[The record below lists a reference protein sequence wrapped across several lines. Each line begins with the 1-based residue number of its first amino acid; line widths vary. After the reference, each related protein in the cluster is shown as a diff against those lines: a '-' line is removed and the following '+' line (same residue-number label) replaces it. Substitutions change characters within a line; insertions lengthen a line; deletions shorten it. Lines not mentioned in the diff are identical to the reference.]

1 MKIKILVFILIANI
15 AIVFGQKSGSIIY
28 KIQPITFKVND
39 NAKQKGLINEIINI
53 AEQQKFVLEFNTK
66 QSKFYYKE
74 DLSNQELK
82 ENPINKIAA
91 TRFTS
96 DFDYFLD
103 YDRKKEFFLKN
114 DGYTIENT
122 YLEKD
127 WKITSET
134 KKIDKYL
141 CYKATYEYEYIGRDN
156 KSKTRI
162 ITAWFA
168 PSLPFHYGPK
178 NYNGL
183 PGLILELQDWDTT
196 FLATK
201 IEFFDKEIKI
211 DFPKGKTI
219 TQEEY
224 ERKVLSGN

>member
-1 MKIKILVFILIANI
+1 MKIKILISILIVNI
-15 AIVFGQKSGSIIY
+15 TITYGQKSGSVVY
-28 KIQPITFKVND
+28 KIQPIAFKIND

-53 AEQQKFVLEFNTK
+53 AEQQQFGLEFNTK
-66 QSKFYYKE
+66 QSKFHYKE
-74 DLSNQELK
+74 DLSNQELR

-103 YDRKKEFFLKN
+103 FDSKKEFFLKN
-114 DGYTIENT
+114 DGYTIEST
-122 YLEKD
+122 YLIKD
-127 WKITSET
+127 WKITTET
-134 KKIDKYL
+134 KTIDKYL
-141 CYKATYEYEYIGRDN
+141 CYKGTYEYDYTGRDN
-156 KSKTRI
+156 KTKTRT

-168 PSLPFHYGPK
+168 PSLPFSYGPK

>member
-1 MKIKILVFILIANI
+1 MKFKILTFILLVNVAYLS
-15 AIVFGQKSGSIIY
+15 GQKSGNVTYII
-28 KIQPITFKVND
+28 KPIAFEVKED
-39 NAKQKGLINEIINI
+39 AKQKEIVNEIIKN
-53 AEQQKFVLEFNTK
+53 AEKQKFILEFNSH
-66 QSKFYYKE
+66 QSAFYYME

-82 ENPINKIAA
+82 EDLIYQLAA
-91 TRFTS
+91 KRFTS
-96 DFDYFLD
+96 DFHYYLNSNEN
-103 YDRKKEFFLKN
+103 KEFFLKN

-122 YLEKD
+122 YLKKD
-127 WKITSET
+127 WKITTET
-134 KKIDKYL
+134 KTIDNYL
-141 CYKATYEYEYIGRDN
+141 CYKAIYEYDYLARD
-156 KSKTRI
+156 KKIKTRI

-168 PSLPFHYGPK
+168 PNLPFSYGPK

-201 IEFFDKEIKI
+201 IELFDKEIKI